1 MREEDLAELYI
12 KNIKGTDF
20 SSESKNKAANLEAL
34 QAKLPIINQEREIYM
49 KENKRRFRKPIAI
62 AACIAVILSMSAVV
76 FGQDIVNYF
85 RTITLGE
92 HVAFV
97 SGPELTDEE
106 IAARQEETQA
116 MIDAGELVVVTQDNW
131 VDPDWLTFTDTEEGR
146 SHFFYA
152 NVMLPTYAPYD
163 FEFDHIFYFVETL
176 EDLQEYG
183 ANYYMSVVFS
193 NGINEI
199 RMQIRYMTEDTGFVA
214 GASPDMR
221 EVEING
227 HPAVVSDSSVDL
239 LVGDVLYMFF
249 GMGNVD
255 GEALIRMAESL
266 N

>member
-1 MREEDLAELYI
+1 MREEDFINKI
-12 KNIKGTDF
+12 KQQTDF

-49 KENKRRFRKPIAI
+49 RENKRRFRKPIAI

-85 RTITLGE
+85 RTITLGQ
-92 HVAFV
+92 HVTFV
-97 SGPELTDEE
+97 GGGPELTDEE
-106 IAARQEETQA
+106 IAARQEEVQA
-116 MIDAGELVVVTQDNW
+116 MIDAGELEVVTMDNW
-131 VDPDWLTFTDTEEGR
+131 VEPDWLTFTNAEEGR

-152 NVMLPTYAPYD
+152 NVMLPTYAPYG
-163 FEFDHIFYFVETL
+163 FEFDHIFYFAETF
-176 EDLQEYG
+176 EDLAQYG
-183 ANYYMSVVFS
+183 ANYYMSVIFS
-193 NGINEI
+193 NGTNEI

-221 EVEING
+221 EIEING